1 MLHHNKIHKLMK
13 LNNKDESRLRAD
25 LTLKRQIEYLKDTFC
40 IVYIETVTRKFFL
53 IQRNRFP
60 DF

>member
-1 MLHHNKIHKLMK
+1 MK
-13 LNNKDESRLRAD
+13 LNNKDESRLWAD
-25 LTLKRQIEYLKDTFC
+25 LTLKRQIEYLKETFC